1 MFETIP
7 TMTMAELESN
17 FSNFPIVPA
26 DSPLGGEQ
34 PFVLS
39 FIREEDVIKIDVLW
53 FFLFELKSKI
63 KKQSKYI
70 FRYVLHINNSRS
82 SL

>member
-39 FIREEDVIKIDVLW
+39 FIREEDVIKIDVL
-53 FFLFELKSKI
+53 
-63 KKQSKYI
+63 
-70 FRYVLHINNSRS
+70 
-82 SL
+82 